1 MPKRTPSEIYKKA
14 KKAGYPY
21 SYESFRD
28 TDYPNVPE
36 DFHELFGD
44 EIKMFKPKK
53 KKEGGLIGGQ
63 KKLDA
68 NKDGKISGEDFKI
81 LQGSKKGMRMGGVVG
96 FKETESRKTPL
107 KKAEPK
113 NKPLGPT
120 LGKPVGKK
128 GGK

>member
-1 MPKRTPSEIYKKA
+1 MDTKKYTFELLKVKPLSGVN
-14 KKAGYPY
+14 KKKTDRPIAGAAG
-21 SYESFRD
+21 
-28 TDYPNVPE
+28 
-36 DFHELFGD
+36 L
-44 EIKMFKPKK
+44 FKPIKK
-53 KKEGGLIGGQ
+53 KMGGLTGGQ
-63 KKLDA
+63 KKLDV
-68 NKDGKISGEDFKI
+68 NKDGKISGEDFKM
-81 LQGSKKGMRMGGVVG
+81 LRGSKKEMRMGGVVG